1 MWLTMLGNAYIHSNR
16 LILLVSNSNV
26 LSICCMVT
34 GLVEVS
40 EKNIH
45 KGKLAYLPKTGAK
58 VAKNPTPNSNNLLIF
73 AACFPKGE
81 RQSSER
87 IR

>member
-40 EKNIH
+40 EKTFT
-45 KGKLAYLPKTGAK
+45 KA
-58 VAKNPTPNSNNLLIF
+58 NL
-73 AACFPKGE
+73 
-81 RQSSER
+81 R
-87 IR
+87 ICQKRVQK